1 MKFTALLG
9 MAAALAVGGTGM
21 ASAQTAAPAQLD
33 SKKFNVIGT
42 WNFLNINKK
51 VEAPFWS
58 EQLGAASGGKLTG
71 NIDPQSA
78 LSGGNGLRQMIV
90 IRRVESRGQKAN
102 HHPVNFRG
110 IDGLTRIEQEVRELL
125 PIRHVFEGA

>member
-9 MAAALAVGGTGM
+9 MAAALVVGGTGI

-33 SKKFNVIGT
+33 TKKFNVIGT

-58 EQLGAASGGKLTG
+58 EQLGAASGCK
-71 NIDPQSA
+71 
-78 LSGGNGLRQMIV
+78 
-90 IRRVESRGQKAN
+90 
-102 HHPVNFRG
+102 PV
-110 IDGLTRIEQEVRELL
+110 
-125 PIRHVFEGA
+125 